1 MTDEDIA
8 KALAVNADEWAVELR
23 LIEEWLAKFG
33 ESLPTQMQD
42 ELATL
47 KANLGQ

>member
-1 MTDEDIA
+1 MRT
-8 KALAVNADEWAVELR
+8 LPRRSRSTRTSGQWSSG

>member
-1 MTDEDIA
+1 MRSIA
-8 KALAVNADEWAVELR
+8 KALA
-23 LIEEWLAKFG
+23 G